1 MQVVFLALCSPR
13 MYTDDNLGGIDRAVS
28 RSYTEFTSYVS
39 ALSVTCPQSIIP
51 ALPLPQT
58 SAATDEE
65 DDRILK
71 QQYQKWVVRLMQDQ
85 AVVRDE
91 ETRSFVENDFGVRLP

>member
-1 MQVVFLALCSPR
+1 